1 MAKIPIEI
9 LNYSKEF
16 GNEIEESIKIANRVQ
31 SSIEYTIIDDIEV
44 SQLLS
49 LNEDEINTSKFFD
62 ELFEIKIKIGGFHP
76 FLLTV
81 CDIPLYGEYF
91 NLFGSSRPKKG
102 IGILTSNNVKNI
114 IIPKDRMKAYFIY
127 FLSGYTLKFLNPDQR
142 LHKETKDCIFDKK
155 ISKMDI
161 LKSMKSDAFCEDCK
175 RNLLTGKSKITINT
189 LNDLNKLLEESGK
202 ILNDIELPQINKR
215 RNKIFI
221 SYSQKDEEWKN
232 KLRTHLK
239 PIGEIEVWSDD
250 NINPGQEWFEE
261 IENAINESKIGIL
274 LISPDFLASD
284 FINHVEIPKLLA
296 NVQLEG
302 GKIIPII
309 VRHSLFSRIKKLSR
323 FQATNSPSNPIA
335 SLLESDQDKIFVK
348 VAETI
353 WDLMEK

>member
-16 GNEIEESIKIANRVQ
+16 GNEIEDCIQIANRIQ
-31 SSIEYTIIDDIEV
+31 SSIEYTIIEDIEV

-49 LNEDEINTSKFFD
+49 FEDDEIYTGKFLD
-62 ELFEIKIKIGGFHP
+62 ELGEIRSKIGGFHP
-76 FLLTV
+76 LLLTV
-81 CDIPLYGEYF
+81 CDKPLYGEYF
-91 NLFGSSRPKKG
+91 NLFGGSRPEKG
-102 IGILTSNNVKNI
+102 IGILTSNNVKDI
-114 IIPKDRMKAYFIY
+114 IIPKDKMKAYFIY
-127 FLSGYTLKFLNPDQR
+127 FLSGYTLKFLNPTQR

-161 LKSMKSDAFCEDCK
+161 LKSMKGDAFCNDCK

-221 SYSQKDEEWKN
+221 SYSRQDEEWKN

-250 NINPGQEWFEE
+250 NINPGQDWFEE
-261 IENAINESKIGIL
+261 IKSAINESKIGIL

-284 FINHVEIPKLLA
+284 FINHLEIPKLLA

-302 GKIIPII
+302 GKVIPII
-309 VRHSLFSRIKKLSR
+309 VRHSLFSRVEKLSR

-335 SLLESDQDKIFVK
+335 SLSESDQDKIFVK